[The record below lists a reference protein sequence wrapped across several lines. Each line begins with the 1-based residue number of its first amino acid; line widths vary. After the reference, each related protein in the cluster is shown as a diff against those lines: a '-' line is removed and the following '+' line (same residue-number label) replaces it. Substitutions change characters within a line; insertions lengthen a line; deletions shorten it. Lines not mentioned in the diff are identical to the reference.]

1 MKLKFYVK
9 ISLFP
14 ASFHYEAVLE
24 FSQRRRLLMLPT
36 WTKMSLP
43 RLCSFQIIPFP
54 YYLNIISHKEWANTI
69 MIICPK
75 KHIYFI
81 INTLELNFFHPFHRH
96 QLASFFLFFAQQ
108 ERKKKLKIMNLS
120 PKASY
125 HAYNNRSQQ
134 CRIMMMILQKP

>member
-36 WTKMSLP
+36 WTKISLP
-43 RLCSFQIIPFP
+43 RLCFFQIIPFP
-54 YYLNIISHKEWANTI
+54 YYLNIISHKEWTNTI
-69 MIICPK
+69 IIICPK

-81 INTLELNFFHPFHRH
+81 INTLELNFLPLHRH

-108 ERKKKLKIMNLS
+108 ERKKNENNESFAI
-120 PKASY
+120 
-125 HAYNNRSQQ
+125 NRSQQ